1 LLLYIHPIEQLNYY
15 QWRRWELSKVLE
27 INNLSKIYGE
37 GENKVTALDN
47 VSFSIEKGQ
56 FVLIVGSSGSGKST
70 LLNMIGLL
78 DHPTFG
84 KVFIDGTDTSNL
96 TDDKISSF
104 RNKKLGFIFQFSN
117 LLTDLTVL
125 ENVLL
130 PRQIAGNIDS
140 AEKNAIELLKAVGLS
155 DQMNKRA
162 NKISGGQ
169 AQRAAIARGLINNPA
184 IVLADEPTGNLDS
197 VTSAKIVDLMK
208 TMAKNLNQTF
218 IIVTHDRQHFGDVD
232 RVITIKDGKAFEGNA
247 SSEMEVLV
255 W

>member
-1 LLLYIHPIEQLNYY
+1 
-15 QWRRWELSKVLE
+15 
-27 INNLSKIYGE
+27 LSKIYGSE
-37 GENKVTALDN
+37 ENKVTALDN
-47 VSFSIEKGQ
+47 VSFSIEKGE

-78 DHPTFG
+78 DHPTIG

-130 PRQIAGNIDS
+130 PRQIAGTNNS
-140 AEKNAIELLKAVGLS
+140 AEKDALELLKAVGIE
-155 DQMNKRA
+155 DQINKRA

-169 AQRAAIARGLINNPA
+169 AQRAAIARGLINKPS

-208 TMAKNLNQTF
+208 SMAKNLNQTF
-218 IIVTHDRQHFGDVD
+218 IVVTHDKQLFGDVD
-232 RVITIKDGKAFEGNA
+232 RVITIKDGKALDGNH

-255 W
+255 